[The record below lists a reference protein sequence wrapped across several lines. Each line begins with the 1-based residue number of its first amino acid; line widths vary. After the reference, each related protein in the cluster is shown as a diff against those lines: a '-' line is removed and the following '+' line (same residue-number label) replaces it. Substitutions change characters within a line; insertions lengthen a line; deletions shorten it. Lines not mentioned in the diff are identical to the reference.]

1 MALTFTRQPGE
12 QNYGAFRPVL
22 LDLKKHANR
31 SYDTNLQAYKITEKG
46 GEEAETEKQQSEEQ
60 NYNTKLILNRVK
72 HTHTDS
78 EHNWLKNAG
87 PQ

>member
-46 GEEAETEKQQSEEQ
+46 GGKRQRQKNNSQKSKIT
-60 NYNTKLILNRVK
+60 ILN
-72 HTHTDS
+72 
-78 EHNWLKNAG
+78 
-87 PQ
+87 

>member
-31 SYDTNLQAYKITEKG
+31 SYDTNLQAYKITEGG

>member
-31 SYDTNLQAYKITEKG
+31 SYDTNLQAYKITEGG
-46 GEEAETEKQQSEEQ
+46 GEKRQRQKNNSQKSKIT
-60 NYNTKLILNRVK
+60 ILN
-72 HTHTDS
+72 
-78 EHNWLKNAG
+78 
-87 PQ
+87 